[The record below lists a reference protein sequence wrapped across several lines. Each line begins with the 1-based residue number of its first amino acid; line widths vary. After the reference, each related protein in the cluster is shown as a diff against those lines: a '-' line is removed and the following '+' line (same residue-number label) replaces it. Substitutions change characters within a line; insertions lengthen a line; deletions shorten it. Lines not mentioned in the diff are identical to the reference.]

1 MIMDVLPLQP
11 HINAANLPL
20 EQLAGNPNV
29 PEREKIAET
38 CRQFEAVLLRQIL
51 SEARKPVISDG
62 EEHDPAVDGVYNDMI
77 TNQLA
82 DSISRSGGFGLAK
95 SLESQLTR
103 QVIPHSSHSTPAGS
117 PAPAPAPA
125 QEKSSNTNH
134 S

>member
-1 MIMDVLPLQP
+1 MDVLPLQP

-20 EQLAGNPNV
+20 EQLAANPNV

-51 SEARKPVISDG
+51 SEARKTVISDG

-103 QVIPHSSHSTPAGS
+103 QVIPPAANPAPGAS
-117 PAPAPAPA
+117 PAPARAPH
-125 QEKSSNTNH
+125 KSSNTNH